1 MALRPVARRDQGAD
15 LPLREPDLPVR
26 RMVRR
31 RAALRP
37 EMKIVQG
44 WPILWA
50 NFRALIAIFQTKCW
64 TKSRNLG
71 QSRTIRWS
79 LVGLVRPRAHAL
91 SCTARARA
99 AAMSIR

>member
-50 NFRALIAIFQTKCW
+50 NFRALIAIFH
-64 TKSRNLG
+64 
-71 QSRTIRWS
+71 WS